1 MRDPIFLS
9 APDCGPA
16 EAAAVQRAL
25 DSGWVAP
32 LGPEVDAFEAEVAAR
47 AGRRHAVAL
56 SSGTAALHLALLG
69 VGVRPGDVVV
79 TSTLTFV
86 ATAGAVR
93 YCGAEPVFVD
103 SDETGNMDP
112 GLLERAITDQ
122 RRRRRRV
129 GAVLPVDLLGK
140 VAAYEELLDVAADSG
155 IPLVS
160 DAAESFGAL
169 RGGRPAGSFGHAAA
183 ISFNGNKIMTTSGGG
198 ALVTDDGAVAARA
211 RYLATQARQPVA
223 HYEHTEIGYNYR
235 LSNLLAALGR
245 AQLARLDE
253 MIERRRAVRLTYREL
268 FADVPGVELLGVPDG
283 ADLGPEALRRPSR
296 RAQLTR
302 DNFWLTTVL
311 VDPDVAGWAPA
322 DLVAALARAD
332 IEARPM
338 WKPLHRQPVFA
349 GSAVYGGA
357 TAERLFARGVA
368 LPSGSALGVAERARV
383 VETVRAFLQRR
394 SLRAEPAAV
403 RAVPPVGVTPAGTRP
418 LRAAG
423 AR

>member
-1 MRDPIFLS
+1 MSEHIFLS
-9 APDCGPA
+9 PPDCGPA
-16 EAAAVQRAL
+16 EAQAVQRAL
-25 DSGWVAP
+25 ASGWVAP

-47 AGRRHAVAL
+47 TGRRHAVAL

-69 VGVRPGDVVV
+69 VGVGPGDVVL

-86 ATAGAVR
+86 ATASAVR

-103 SDETGNMDP
+103 SDESGNMDP
-112 GLLERAITDQ
+112 GLLDLAITDQ
-122 RRRRRRV
+122 RRRRRRI

-140 VAAYEELLDVAADSG
+140 VAAYEELLTVAAESG

-160 DAAESFGAL
+160 DAAESFGAV
-169 RGGRPAGSFGHAAA
+169 RRGRPAGSFGRAAA

-253 MIERRRAVRLTYREL
+253 MIERRRALRMLYREL
-268 FADVPGVELLGVPDG
+268 FAGTPGVEVLGAPDG
-283 ADLGPEALRRPSR
+283 SEIDVAALRRSGPHGR
-296 RAQLTR
+296 LTR

-311 VDPDVAGWAPA
+311 VDAAVAGWTPA
-322 DLVAALARAD
+322 DLIAALARAD

-349 GSAVYGGA
+349 RSTVYGGA
-357 TAERLFARGVA
+357 TAERLFARGVT
-368 LPSGSALGVAERARV
+368 LPSGSALDVAGWARV
-383 VETVRAFLQRR
+383 ADTVRAFLQRR
-394 SLRAEPAAV
+394 AQAGRPAA
-403 RAVPPVGVTPAGTRP
+403 RLSVGRTPAGTRP

-423 AR
+423 AP

>member
-1 MRDPIFLS
+1 MSEHIFLS
-9 APDCGPA
+9 PPDCGPA
-16 EAAAVQRAL
+16 EAQAVQRAL
-25 DSGWVAP
+25 ASGWVAP

-47 AGRRHAVAL
+47 TGRRHAVAL

-69 VGVRPGDVVV
+69 VGVRPGDVVL

-103 SDETGNMDP
+103 SDESGNMDP
-112 GLLERAITDQ
+112 GLLDRAITDQ
-122 RRRRRRV
+122 RRRRRRI

-140 VAAYEELLDVAADSG
+140 VAAYEELLTVAAESG

-160 DAAESFGAL
+160 DAAESFGAV
-169 RGGRPAGSFGHAAA
+169 RRGRPAGSFGRAAA

-253 MIERRRAVRLTYREL
+253 MIERRRALRLLYREL
-268 FADVPGVELLGVPDG
+268 FADTPGVEVLGTPDG
-283 ADLGPEALRRPSR
+283 SEIDQAALH
-296 RAQLTR
+296 RAAHHRAVTR

-311 VDPDVAGWAPA
+311 VDAAVTGWAPG
-322 DLVAALARAD
+322 DLIAALARAD

-349 GSAVYGGA
+349 RSTVYGGA

-368 LPSGSALGVAERARV
+368 LPSGSALDAAGWARVAEAVRTFLERRAPERQPAA
-383 VETVRAFLQRR
+383 RLP
-394 SLRAEPAAV
+394 LRA
-403 RAVPPVGVTPAGTRP
+403 PAGTRP

-423 AR
+423 AP

>member
-1 MRDPIFLS
+1 VSEPIYLS
-9 APDCGPA
+9 PPDCGPA
-16 EAAAVQRAL
+16 EAEAVLRAL
-25 DSGWVAP
+25 ASGWVAP

-47 AGRRHAVAL
+47 TRRRHAVAL

-69 VGVRPGDVVV
+69 VGVRPGDVVI
-79 TSTLTFV
+79 TSTMTFV
-86 ATAGAVR
+86 ATAGAVS

-103 SDETGNMDP
+103 CDETGNMDP
-112 GLLERAITDQ
+112 GLLARAVADQ

-140 VAAYEELLDVAADSG
+140 VAAYEELTDVAADEG
-155 IPLVS
+155 VPVVS
-160 DAAESFGAL
+160 DAAESFGAV
-169 RGGRPAGSFGHAAA
+169 RGGRPAGSFGRAAA

-245 AQLARLDE
+245 AQLTRLDE
-253 MIERRRAVRLTYREL
+253 MIERRRALRLLYREL
-268 FADVPGVELLGVPDG
+268 FADVPGVEVFGGPDG
-283 ADLGPEALRRPSR
+283 SEIAGTALRRAGGR
-296 RAQLTR
+296 RARVTR

-311 VDPDVAGWAPA
+311 VDPAVAGWRPA

-349 GSAVYGGA
+349 GRTVYGGT
-357 TAERLFARGVA
+357 TAERLFARGVT
-368 LPSGSALGVAERARV
+368 LPSGSALDLPGRNRV
-383 VETVRAFLQRR
+383 VDTVRAFLDRHVPV
-394 SLRAEPAAV
+394 AEPTTRPLPVV
-403 RAVPPVGVTPAGTRP
+403 RPAGAGTRP

-423 AR
+423 AP

>member
-1 MRDPIFLS
+1 MSEHIFLS
-9 APDCGPA
+9 PPDCGPA
-16 EAAAVQRAL
+16 EAQAVQRAL
-25 DSGWVAP
+25 ASGWVAP

-47 AGRRHAVAL
+47 TGRRHAVAL

-69 VGVRPGDVVV
+69 VGVGPGDVVL

-86 ATAGAVR
+86 ATASAVR

-103 SDETGNMDP
+103 CDESGNMDP
-112 GLLERAITDQ
+112 GLLDRAITDQ
-122 RRRRRRV
+122 RRRRRRI

-140 VAAYEELLDVAADSG
+140 VAAYEELLTVAAESG

-160 DAAESFGAL
+160 DAAESFGAV
-169 RGGRPAGSFGHAAA
+169 RRGRPAGSFGRAAA

-253 MIERRRAVRLTYREL
+253 MIERRRALRLLYREL
-268 FADVPGVELLGVPDG
+268 FADTPGVEVLGTPDG
-283 ADLGPEALRRPSR
+283 SEIDLAAVR
-296 RAQLTR
+296 RAVAHPGRLTR

-311 VDPDVAGWAPA
+311 VDPAVTGWAPA

-349 GSAVYGGA
+349 RSTVYGGA

-368 LPSGSALGVAERARV
+368 LPSGSALDMAGWARV
-383 VETVRAFLQRR
+383 ADTVRAFLERR
-394 SLRAEPAAV
+394 APAGSPAA
-403 RAVPPVGVTPAGTRP
+403 RLPVGRAPAGTRP

-423 AR
+423 AP

>member
-1 MRDPIFLS
+1 MRNHIYLS
-9 APDCGPA
+9 PPDCGPA
-16 EAAAVQRAL
+16 EADAVQRAL
-25 DSGWVAP
+25 ASGWVAP

-79 TSTLTFV
+79 TSTMTFV
-86 ATAGAVR
+86 ATAGAVT

-103 SDETGNMDP
+103 CDETGNMDP
-112 GLLERAITDQ
+112 GLLAGALADQ

-140 VAAYEELLDVAADSG
+140 VAAYEELGAVAADHG
-155 IPLVS
+155 VPVVS

-169 RGGRPAGSFGHAAA
+169 RGGRPAGSFGRAAA

-253 MIERRRAVRLTYREL
+253 MIERRRALRLLYRDL
-268 FADVPGVELLGVPDG
+268 FSGVPGTQIFGSPDG
-283 ADLGPEALRRPSR
+283 ADIPGAALH
-296 RAQLTR
+296 RAGHRTPVTR

-311 VDPDVAGWAPA
+311 VDPAVAGWTPA

-349 GSAVYGGA
+349 GRTVYGGT
-357 TAERLFARGVA
+357 TAERLFARGVT
-368 LPSGSALGVAERARV
+368 LPSGSSLDLPARARV
-383 VETVRAFLQRR
+383 VDVVRAFLERHAPV
-394 SLRAEPAAV
+394 AEPASGPLPLG
-403 RAVPPVGVTPAGTRP
+403 RRSGAGSRP

-423 AR
+423 AP

>member
-1 MRDPIFLS
+1 MSEHIFLS
-9 APDCGPA
+9 PPDCGPA
-16 EAAAVQRAL
+16 EAEAVQRAL
-25 DSGWVAP
+25 ASGWVAP

-47 AGRRHAVAL
+47 TGRRHAVAL

-69 VGVRPGDVVV
+69 VGVRPGDVVL

-86 ATAGAVR
+86 ATASAVR

-103 SDETGNMDP
+103 SDDSGNMDP
-112 GLLERAITDQ
+112 GLLAGAIIDQ
-122 RRRRRRV
+122 RRRRRRI

-140 VAAYEELLDVAADSG
+140 VAAYEELSTVAAESG

-160 DAAESFGAL
+160 DAAESFGAV
-169 RGGRPAGSFGHAAA
+169 RGGRPAGSFGRAAA

-253 MIERRRAVRLTYREL
+253 MIERRRALRLLYRDL
-268 FADVPGVELLGVPDG
+268 FGDAPGVEVLGAPDG
-283 ADLGPEALRRPSR
+283 SEIDQAALRRAGHHAPV
-296 RAQLTR
+296 TR
-302 DNFWLTTVL
+302 DNFWLTTAL
-311 VDPDVAGWAPA
+311 VDPAVAGWTPA
-322 DLVAALARAD
+322 DLVAALGRAD

-349 GSAVYGGA
+349 GSTVYGGA
-357 TAERLFARGVA
+357 TADRLFARGVA
-368 LPSGSALGVAERARV
+368 LPSGSALDVPGRARV
-383 VETVRAFLQRR
+383 VDTIRAFLERR
-394 SLRAEPAAV
+394 THLAEPATT
-403 RAVPPVGVTPAGTRP
+403 PLPVAGRVGAGTRP
-418 LRAAG
+418 LRAVG
-423 AR
+423 AP